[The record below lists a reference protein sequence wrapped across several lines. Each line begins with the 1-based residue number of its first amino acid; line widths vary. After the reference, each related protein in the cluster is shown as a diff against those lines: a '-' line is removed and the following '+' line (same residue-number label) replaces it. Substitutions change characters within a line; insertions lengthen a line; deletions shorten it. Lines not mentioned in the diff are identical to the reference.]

1 MNQLPDTELL
11 LHTPYITSSS
21 PGIGGAIRS
30 NPEDFV
36 VREIPIY
43 VPCGDGDHLY
53 LRVRKR
59 GLTTPHLID
68 RLAAH
73 FHVDARDIGSAGLK
87 DKHAITEQWISV
99 PWRPLQIDDAET
111 VVGGLDENIEI
122 LEASRHTNKL
132 KMGHLKGN
140 HFTITIRGVHPE
152 SLAIAA
158 EVVETLRKKG
168 LPNYYGP
175 QRFGRDQ
182 KTFWMGWRALH
193 DNTLDPAIRR
203 NERLRRLALNAVQ
216 SAMFNAVL
224 AERVDTSTLDHA
236 RVGDILEKSEG
247 GLMRVDHQNL
257 NDMDLAVQSHLAS
270 PTGPMFGSRMLQP
283 TDDVEAVELAARER
297 FGITTEHLEKHRN
310 TLRGERRCL
319 RISPDDLTLEECNT
333 NALILG
339 FSLPSGSY
347 ATVLLRELMKN
358 DSLESED
365 S

>member
-1 MNQLPDTELL
+1 MNPLTITELL
-11 LHTPYITSSS
+11 RHTPYITSSS

-30 NPEDFV
+30 TPEDFV

-43 VPCGDGDHLY
+43 EPCGEGDHMY

-59 GLTTPHLID
+59 NLTTPHLID

-73 FHVDARDIGSAGLK
+73 FAVEARDIGSAGLK
-87 DKHAITEQWISV
+87 DKHAITEQWISL
-99 PWRPLQIDDAET
+99 PSRPLQIEDPQTIVGQLDDQ
-111 VVGGLDENIEI
+111 IEI
-122 LEASRHTNKL
+122 LEAARHTNKL

-140 HFTITIRGVHPE
+140 HFTITIRGVHKE
-152 SLAIAA
+152 AIAIAA
-158 EVVETLRKKG
+158 EVVETLRQKG

-193 DNTLDPAIRR
+193 HNTLDPPIRR
-203 NERLRRLALNAVQ
+203 NEKLRRLALNAVQ

-247 GLMRVDHQNL
+247 GLMRVDHENL
-257 NDMDLAVQSHLAS
+257 QTMDEAVQSHIAS

-283 TDDVEAVELAARER
+283 TDDIEAAEFSAREK
-297 FGITTEHLEKHRN
+297 FEITTEHLEKHRN
-310 TLRGERRCL
+310 TLRGERRVL
-319 RISPDDLTLEECNT
+319 RISPVDLTLQEIEG
-333 NALILG
+333 NALVLG

-358 DSLESED
+358 DSMESED